1 MSGSQNA
8 TWLGAHLRVA
18 GTKETK
24 TFQEDQTER

>member
-18 GTKETK
+18 GAKETK
-24 TFQEDQTER
+24 TFLYPK